1 MLDYYAILGVNK
13 NAPNEEIKQAYRRL
27 ARRYHPDANPGNKA
41 AEEKFKD
48 INEAYEILGDRT
60 RRVEYDRTLNPKNAT
75 RTPVANPFS
84 NFSRGTRS
92 PSKTASGDRI
102 PIDNNDYRQT
112 TIKRERVVPSRPLR
126 RDIEAKLTLP
136 LDKAYRGGREKIRLE
151 DGRSLD
157 VEMPAGMLDG
167 QRIRLKG
174 QGIEGGNLYL
184 KITVARHPVFNLQGA
199 DIYCK
204 IPVTP
209 SEAVLGSAIEVPTLD
224 GLVKVTVPAGVRS
237 GQRLRLANKG
247 YPLKSSEKLAG
258 EEMVQRGD
266 QMVEIQIVAPR
277 DISPPETEL
286 YEKLRQLEQFN
297 PRQNIIKNL

>member
-1 MLDYYAILGVNK
+1 
-13 NAPNEEIKQAYRRL
+13 
-27 ARRYHPDANPGNKA
+27 
-41 AEEKFKD
+41 
-48 INEAYEILGDRT
+48 
-60 RRVEYDRTLNPKNAT
+60 
-75 RTPVANPFS
+75 
-84 NFSRGTRS
+84 
-92 PSKTASGDRI
+92 
-102 PIDNNDYRQT
+102 
-112 TIKRERVVPSRPLR
+112 
-126 RDIEAKLTLP
+126 
-136 LDKAYRGGREKIRLE
+136 
-151 DGRSLD
+151 
-157 VEMPAGMLDG
+157 
-167 QRIRLKG
+167 
-174 QGIEGGNLYL
+174 
-184 KITVARHPVFNLQGA
+184 VFNLQGA